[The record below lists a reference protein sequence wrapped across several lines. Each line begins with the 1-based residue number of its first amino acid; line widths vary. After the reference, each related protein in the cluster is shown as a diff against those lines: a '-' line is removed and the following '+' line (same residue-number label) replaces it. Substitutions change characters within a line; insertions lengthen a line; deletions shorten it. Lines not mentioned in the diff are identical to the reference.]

1 MHRKRIVL
9 SLDLSLFP
17 SRSLPGV
24 SAAPGEKTVY
34 IYMQAQ
40 DGGQE
45 VLEGRPECGKYK
57 FFRPVVLPWPS
68 RGDPRYQL
76 CRTQQ
81 EKNKREKETRSVFLS
96 FFLAVTLA
104 RHFELAFVG
113 KGKLKK
119 EVAFVI
125 LKNTVLAAPSLRHE

>member
-1 MHRKRIVL
+1 
-9 SLDLSLFP
+9 
-17 SRSLPGV
+17 
-24 SAAPGEKTVY
+24 
-34 IYMQAQ
+34 MQAQ

-81 EKNKREKETRSVFLS
+81 EKIKGKRDGGRF
-96 FFLAVTLA
+96 FFLFSCRHTSKTL
-104 RHFELAFVG
+104 
-113 KGKLKK
+113 
-119 EVAFVI
+119 
-125 LKNTVLAAPSLRHE
+125 